1 MEELTK
7 EADAKVQML
16 KYTSA
21 KTRGVVEK
29 GNLGAVERQR
39 ENLKELGKEIN
50 ALKLRIEQTMFE
62 AGKSVEE
69 VENWSSNV
77 EGPIAEAH
85 GEIASLETWL
95 QDTSKEAER
104 QKQRDEEE
112 RRARARKEE
121 LKFEREQMQMKLEFE
136 RELEETKVHRH
147 PAAKAEQS
155 QQRAT
160 KLPKLE
166 ITKFK
171 GTYEEW
177 LPFWNKFQTAR
188 FKGSDGN
195 IRITFHNVQKA
206 MREQKISLS
215 ASMGRLARL

>member
-39 ENLKELGKEIN
+39 ENLKELVKEIN

-62 AGKSVEE
+62 AGKSAEE
-69 VENWSSNV
+69 VENWSSDV
-77 EGPIAEAH
+77 EGPIAEAD
-85 GEIASLETWL
+85 GGIASLETWL
-95 QDTSKEAER
+95 QDTSKEAEH
-104 QKQRDEEE
+104 QKQRNEEE
-112 RRARARKEE
+112 RRARAREEE

-136 RELEETKVHRH
+136 RELEETKVKQH

-160 KLPKLE
+160 KLPRSWRSRSSRGRMKNGYPFG
-166 ITKFK
+166 TNFK
-171 GTYEEW
+171 RKSTR
-177 LPFWNKFQTAR
+177 QA
-188 FKGSDGN
+188 
-195 IRITFHNVQKA
+195 
-206 MREQKISLS
+206 
-215 ASMGRLARL
+215 